1 MIGLKIV
8 MDSYAWIELFLG
20 SEKGK
25 KVIEIVS
32 SADEVITPDLVLAEI
47 GRKYIREGANEK
59 EVENRLKF
67 IEENSIVACLDA
79 DISIEGGKAYLELLE
94 KSKKESKNKPALTDS
109 ILLALARKYSAKIV
123 SGDKIFEGMKE
134 VILI

>member
-25 KVIEIVS
+25 KVVEIVS

-47 GRKYIREGANEK
+47 GRKYIREVANEK
-59 EVENRLKF
+59 EVKNRLKF
-67 IEENSIVACLDA
+67 VEENSIVACLDA

-94 KSKKESKNKPALTDS
+94 KSKKERKNKPALTDS

>member
-8 MDSYAWIELFLG
+8 MDSCAWIELFLG

-25 KVIEIVS
+25 KVIEILS

-47 GRKYIREGANEK
+47 GRKYIKEGANEK
-59 EVENRLKF
+59 EVRNRLKF

>member
-1 MIGLKIV
+1 

-25 KVIEIVS
+25 KVVEIVS

-59 EVENRLKF
+59 EVKNRLKF
-67 IEENSIVACLDA
+67 VEENSIVACLDA

-94 KSKKESKNKPALTDS
+94 KSKKERKNKPALTDS

>member
-1 MIGLKIV
+1 

-25 KVIEIVS
+25 KVVEIVS

-59 EVENRLKF
+59 EVKNRLKF
-67 IEENSIVACLDA
+67 VEENSIVACLDA
-79 DISIEGGKAYLELLE
+79 DISIEGGKTYLELLE
-94 KSKKESKNKPALTDS
+94 KSKKERKNKPALTDS

>member
-25 KVIEIVS
+25 KVVEIVS

-59 EVENRLKF
+59 EVKNRLKF
-67 IEENSIVACLDA
+67 VEENSIVACLDA

-94 KSKKESKNKPALTDS
+94 KSKKERKNKPALTDS

>member
-59 EVENRLKF
+59 EVKNRLKF

-123 SGDKIFEGMKE
+123 SRDKIFEGMKE

>member
-59 EVENRLKF
+59 EVKNRLKF
-67 IEENSIVACLDA
+67 IEENSIVVCLDA

-109 ILLALARKYSAKIV
+109 ILLALARKYSAKIL
-123 SGDKIFEGMKE
+123 SGDKVFEGMKE

>member
-1 MIGLKIV
+1 

-25 KVIEIVS
+25 KVVEIVS

-59 EVENRLKF
+59 EVKNRLKF

-94 KSKKESKNKPALTDS
+94 KSKKERKNKPALTDS

>member
-25 KVIEIVS
+25 KVVEIVS

-59 EVENRLKF
+59 EVKNRLKF
-67 IEENSIVACLDA
+67 VEENSIVACLDA

>member
-1 MIGLKIV
+1 

-59 EVENRLKF
+59 EVKNRLKF

>member
-59 EVENRLKF
+59 EVKNRLKF
-67 IEENSIVACLDA
+67 IEENSIVVCLDA

-94 KSKKESKNKPALTDS
+94 KSKKERKNKPALTDS

>member
-1 MIGLKIV
+1 

-59 EVENRLKF
+59 EVKNRLKF
-67 IEENSIVACLDA
+67 IEENSIVVCLDA
-79 DISIEGGKAYLELLE
+79 DISIEGGKA
-94 KSKKESKNKPALTDS
+94 
-109 ILLALARKYSAKIV
+109 
-123 SGDKIFEGMKE
+123 
-134 VILI
+134 VISSFR

>member
-25 KVIEIVS
+25 KVVEIVS

-47 GRKYIREGANEK
+47 GRKYIREVANEK
-59 EVENRLKF
+59 EVKNRLKF

-94 KSKKESKNKPALTDS
+94 KSKKERKNKPALTDS

>member
-59 EVENRLKF
+59 EVKNRLKF
-67 IEENSIVACLDA
+67 IEENSIVVCLDA

>member
-47 GRKYIREGANEK
+47 GRKYIKEGANEK
-59 EVENRLKF
+59 EVKNRLKF
-67 IEENSIVACLDA
+67 IEENSIVVCLDA

>member
-25 KVIEIVS
+25 KVVEIVS

-59 EVENRLKF
+59 EVKNRLKF
-67 IEENSIVACLDA
+67 IEENSVVACLDA

-94 KSKKESKNKPALTDS
+94 KSKKERKNKPALTDS

>member
-1 MIGLKIV
+1 

-59 EVENRLKF
+59 EVKNRLKF
-67 IEENSIVACLDA
+67 IEENSIVVCLDA

-109 ILLALARKYSAKIV
+109 ILLALARKYSAKIL
-123 SGDKIFEGMKE
+123 SGDKVFEGMKE

>member
-25 KVIEIVS
+25 KVVEIVS

-59 EVENRLKF
+59 EVKNRLKF

-134 VILI
+134 VISI

>member
-1 MIGLKIV
+1 

-25 KVIEIVS
+25 KVVEIVS

-59 EVENRLKF
+59 EVKNRLKF
-67 IEENSIVACLDA
+67 IEENSIVVCLDA

>member
-25 KVIEIVS
+25 KVVEIVS

-59 EVENRLKF
+59 EVKNRLKF

-94 KSKKESKNKPALTDS
+94 KSKKERKNKPALTDS

>member
-59 EVENRLKF
+59 EVKNRLKF

-79 DISIEGGKAYLELLE
+79 DISIEGGKAFLELLE

-123 SGDKIFEGMKE
+123 SSDKIFEGMKE

>member
-59 EVENRLKF
+59 EVKNRLKF

-134 VILI
+134 VISI

>member
-1 MIGLKIV
+1 

-59 EVENRLKF
+59 EVKNRLKF
-67 IEENSIVACLDA
+67 IEENSVVACLEA

-94 KSKKESKNKPALTDS
+94 KSKKERKNKPALTDS

-134 VILI
+134 VISI

>member
-25 KVIEIVS
+25 KVIEIIS

-47 GRKYIREGANEK
+47 GRKYIKEGANEK
-59 EVENRLKF
+59 EVKNRLKF
-67 IEENSIVACLDA
+67 IEENSIVVCLDA
-79 DISIEGGKAYLELLE
+79 DISIEGGKAFLELLE

-123 SGDKIFEGMKE
+123 SEDKIFEGMKE

>member
-59 EVENRLKF
+59 EVKNRLKF

-79 DISIEGGKAYLELLE
+79 DISIEGGKAFLELLE
-94 KSKKESKNKPALTDS
+94 KSKKEGKNKPALTDS

-123 SGDKIFEGMKE
+123 SSDKIFEGMKE

>member
-1 MIGLKIV
+1 

-59 EVENRLKF
+59 EVRNRLKF

-79 DISIEGGKAYLELLE
+79 DISIEGGKAHLELLE

-134 VILI
+134 VIFI

>member
-1 MIGLKIV
+1 

-25 KVIEIVS
+25 KVVEIVS

-59 EVENRLKF
+59 EVKNRLKF
-67 IEENSIVACLDA
+67 IEENSVVACLDA

-94 KSKKESKNKPALTDS
+94 KSKKERKNKPALTDS

-134 VILI
+134 LILI

>member
-1 MIGLKIV
+1 MIELKIV

-25 KVIEIVS
+25 KVIEIIS

-47 GRKYIREGANEK
+47 GRKYIREGANEE
-59 EVENRLKF
+59 EVKNRLKF

>member
-1 MIGLKIV
+1 

-25 KVIEIVS
+25 KVIEIIS

-59 EVENRLKF
+59 EVKNRLKF
-67 IEENSIVACLDA
+67 IEENSIVVCLDA

>member
-1 MIGLKIV
+1 

-59 EVENRLKF
+59 EVRNRL
-67 IEENSIVACLDA
+67 
-79 DISIEGGKAYLELLE
+79 
-94 KSKKESKNKPALTDS
+94 
-109 ILLALARKYSAKIV
+109 
-123 SGDKIFEGMKE
+123 
-134 VILI
+134 

>member
-59 EVENRLKF
+59 EVKNRLKF

>member
-25 KVIEIVS
+25 KVVEIVS

-59 EVENRLKF
+59 EVKNRLKF
-67 IEENSIVACLDA
+67 VEENSIVACLDA

-94 KSKKESKNKPALTDS
+94 KSKKERKNKPALTDS

-134 VILI
+134 VISI

>member
-25 KVIEIVS
+25 KVVEIVS

-59 EVENRLKF
+59 EVKNRLKF
-67 IEENSIVACLDA
+67 VEENSIVACLDA
-79 DISIEGGKAYLELLE
+79 DISMEGGKAYLELLE
-94 KSKKESKNKPALTDS
+94 KSKKERKNKPALTDS